1 MSQEVRMTAM
11 THPAVSFSEARH
23 HPLTR
28 AILIVLFWA
37 AGAIV
42 VATVHIELDP
52 LSATGGAVA
61 TIAAIV
67 VAAFCYT
74 RFCARQA
81 GISHALGVG
90 IVWLVLAIVTEMT
103 LTSRLGHE
111 WYDLIGSPDHP
122 LLRNVFLFLWI
133 FAPALFA
140 RGEDKTWEDNA

>member
-1 MSQEVRMTAM
+1 MTA
-11 THPAVSFSEARH
+11 V
-23 HPLTR
+23 LV
-28 AILIVLFWA
+28 VLFWIA
-37 AGAIV
+37 AAIV
-42 VATVHIELDP
+42 VATVHIELEP

-90 IVWLVLAIVTEMT
+90 VVWLVLAIVTEMA
-103 LTSRLGHE
+103 LTSVLGRE
-111 WYDLIGSPDHP
+111 WYDLIGTPGHP

-133 FAPALFA
+133 FAPSLFA
-140 RGEDKTWEDNA
+140 RGDDKTWEDHT